1 MNLFN
6 LLQSEEAKL
15 PKIGVLDIE
24 NQLKDMFATYVAAVR
39 SMNAKDEATQ
49 NVVNDVK
56 SIESLGNAVTSALG
70 AWLDGRPE
78 KSVLELN
85 RGFQI
90 SAIAE
95 SLEKLSSKD
104 VFGDAPGPLFR
115 IRTGQLNVRFECSDL
130 FHIPFEQRDRVAT
143 QRYSFP
149 GLPCLYFGRS
159 LYVCWEEFGRPELS
173 TVWASKFKLQKNES
187 LRVLD
192 FGRRPEAIVTLAK
205 RFSGVA
211 PPKIEFASAY
221 AKLWPLIA
229 ACSMKRRPDSQ
240 KGFVVEYIIPQLL
253 LRWVIEQQNSAPS
266 SATPTLDGIR
276 YFSTHIDDHKVNLAG
291 MNYVFPIRKRS
302 TSGFCSVLKSKFQMP
317 HPVNWQIATTVNMQ
331 PSQQKSNYLE
341 FELTPGLLVEYQKT
355 KFSWVERFLQDRPLL
370 PVP

>member
-130 FHIPFEQRDRVAT
+130 FHIHLSNEIALPLSAT
-143 QRYSFP
+143 VFLDCLVYILGDHSTFVGKSLVDPNYLRY
-149 GLPCLYFGRS
+149 GLPS
-159 LYVCWEEFGRPELS
+159 LSCRRTSRYVSWTS
-173 TVWASKFKLQKNES
+173 DVDQK
-187 LRVLD
+187 R
-192 FGRRPEAIVTLAK
+192 
-205 RFSGVA
+205 
-211 PPKIEFASAY
+211 
-221 AKLWPLIA
+221 
-229 ACSMKRRPDSQ
+229 
-240 KGFVVEYIIPQLL
+240 
-253 LRWVIEQQNSAPS
+253 
-266 SATPTLDGIR
+266 
-276 YFSTHIDDHKVNLAG
+276 
-291 MNYVFPIRKRS
+291 
-302 TSGFCSVLKSKFQMP
+302 
-317 HPVNWQIATTVNMQ
+317 
-331 PSQQKSNYLE
+331 
-341 FELTPGLLVEYQKT
+341 
-355 KFSWVERFLQDRPLL
+355 
-370 PVP
+370 